1 MSRRGVIMGLDM
13 GANLID
19 QGVGATSEA
28 RLATLLPL
36 IEYYERE
43 MGELPGRL
51 MMAVSLLGDLKLM
64 SGWEEQSPEVC
75 AAVEKAEALVVSVMI
90 RIRNAQAKCDCAESP
105 EPEQ

>member
-1 MSRRGVIMGLDM
+1 MGPDI

-28 RLATLLPL
+28 RLTTLLPL
-36 IEYYERE
+36 VEYYERE

-51 MMAVSLLGDLKLM
+51 MMAVSFLGDVRLM
-64 SGWEEQSPEVC
+64 PGWEEQSPEVC

-90 RIRNAQAKCDCAESP
+90 RIMNAQAGCSCS
-105 EPEQ
+105 EPPKPAQ

>member
-1 MSRRGVIMGLDM
+1 MGPD
-13 GANLID
+13 IYPD
-19 QGVGATSEA
+19 PIVQGVGATAEA

-51 MMAVSLLGDLKLM
+51 MIAASFLGDLKLM
-64 SGWEEQSPEVC
+64 PGWEGQSPEVC

-90 RIRNAQAKCDCAESP
+90 RIMNAQRGCNCG
-105 EPEQ
+105 EPPKPSS

>member
-1 MSRRGVIMGLDM
+1 MS
-13 GANLID
+13 ANIID

-28 RLATLLPL
+28 RLTTLLPL

-51 MMAVSLLGDLKLM
+51 MMAVSFLGDVRLM
-64 SGWEEQSPEVC
+64 PGWEEQSPEVC

-90 RIRNAQAKCDCAESP
+90 RIMNAQAACSCSESSKP
-105 EPEQ
+105 APIE

>member
-1 MSRRGVIMGLDM
+1 MKPDM
-13 GANLID
+13 GAGLID

-28 RLATLLPL
+28 RLTNLMPL

-51 MMAVSLLGDLKLM
+51 MIAVSFLGDLKLM
-64 SGWEEQSPEVC
+64 SCWEGQSPEAH

-90 RIRNAQAKCDCAESP
+90 RVMNAQAGCSCG
-105 EPEQ
+105 EPPKPAP